1 MEQQLM
7 TTIGMILPTTWM
19 TITGMMALAPT
30 ATAGLTLVILF
41 TPHTPP
47 QIMDTGLITMMM
59 DAISPQIPM
68 QMPMIGNTEPTIL
81 GTPQEWE
88 MVLAGAIPV
97 TQSIHT
103 QLLQQSIMDMDLSM
117 MMTVAILA
125 KIQMQMPTTGNMEPT
140 IPGIPLMALIT
151 HGTTPMDLVTDLEAM
166 TGLTPVILLTP
177 LT

>member
-1 MEQQLM
+1 
-7 TTIGMILPTTWM
+7 
-19 TITGMMALAPT
+19 
-30 ATAGLTLVILF
+30 
-41 TPHTPP
+41 
-47 QIMDTGLITMMM
+47 
-59 DAISPQIPM
+59 M

-140 IPGIPLMALIT
+140 IPGIPLMALII

>member
-1 MEQQLM
+1 M

-19 TITGMMALAPT
+19 TITGMMELGPT

-41 TPHTPP
+41 TPPTPP
-47 QIMDTGLITMMM
+47 PIMDTGLITMMM
-59 DAISPQIPM
+59 ATISPQIPM

-140 IPGIPLMALIT
+140 IPGIPLMAQTT
-151 HGTTPMDLVTDLEAM
+151 HGTTPMDLVTDQEAM
-166 TGLTPVILLTP
+166 TGLTPVIQLTP